1 MSILGG
7 LTIVGLLA
15 FVLSCRLGFGPIAAG
30 IAYGCSIGGL
40 WSMSDTLILTM
51 PAESTPSGMRSSV
64 MGTISVLI
72 GAGMFLGQALFIVCQ
87 NFLPMDVLFMII
99 CLPFMVLSLVILL
112 VKVKETKD
120 ADLDNITADTYK

>member
-1 MSILGG
+1 
-7 LTIVGLLA
+7 
-15 FVLSCRLGFGPIAAG
+15 
-30 IAYGCSIGGL
+30 
-40 WSMSDTLILTM
+40 
-51 PAESTPSGMRSSV
+51 

-120 ADLDNITADTYK
+120 ADLDNITADTYR